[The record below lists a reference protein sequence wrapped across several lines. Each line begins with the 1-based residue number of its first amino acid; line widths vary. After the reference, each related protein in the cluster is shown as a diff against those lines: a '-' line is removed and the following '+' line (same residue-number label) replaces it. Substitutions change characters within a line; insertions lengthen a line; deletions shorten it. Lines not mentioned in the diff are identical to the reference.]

1 MSTRLRALDS
11 SVATKLLMGVT
22 GLALFLFLISHIIGN
37 SLILFGPTT
46 FNAYAHMLTS
56 NPLVPVIELGLLLI
70 FLVHIVKAVKM
81 FGANKQARPVPYE
94 RKEPAGGPSRKTMAS
109 STMILS
115 GFWLLLFVVLHVKGF
130 KYGAEYEGPGGVR
143 DLYRLVMENFGNP
156 LVVVFYVV
164 SMLVIGSHLWHGVSS
179 AFQSLGVS
187 HKSWTP
193 RLLYAGRV
201 AAVVISGGFVVIAVW
216 AYLFGGRS

>member
-11 SVATKLLMGVT
+11 SVATKILIGVT
-22 GLALFLFLISHIIGN
+22 GLALFLFLITHIIGN
-37 SLILFGPTT
+37 SLFLLGPTI
-46 FNAYAHMLTS
+46 FNTYAHTLTS

-81 FGANKQARPVPYE
+81 FGANKQARPIQYE
-94 RKEPAGGPSRKTMAS
+94 RKEPAGATSRKSLAS

-115 GFWLLLFVVLHVKGF
+115 GFWLLLFVVVHVKGF
-130 KYGAEYEGPGGVR
+130 KYGPEYEGPGGVR
-143 DLYRLVMENFGNP
+143 DLYRLVTEAFGNP
-156 LVVVFYVV
+156 LIVLFYVV
-164 SMLVIGSHLWHGVSS
+164 SMLVVGSHLWHGVSS

-187 HKSWTP
+187 HKQWTG
-193 RLLYAGRV
+193 RLLTFGRV
-201 AAVVISGGFVVIAVW
+201 AAVVISGGFVVIALW